1 MNPIDELRRA
11 LPTLTK
17 SELKAAERIL
27 NDPNIMLGSS
37 ITNLAKLTG
46 SSNSAIIRMCQK
58 LGYDGFAEFRFS
70 FNRAMMAAESPSV
83 EADHDDSNRLVDTY
97 ARYMHLIPQ
106 CLQGAIRRP
115 RRGDR
120 SGQAACNL
128 GVEQDVSERDA
139 AFSSS
144 DETRYFQ

>member
-70 FNRAMMAAESPSV
+70 FNRAMMQLRAPLWK
-83 EADHDDSNRLVDTY
+83 RITT
-97 ARYMHLIPQ
+97 
-106 CLQGAIRRP
+106 IRI
-115 RRGDR
+115 G
-120 SGQAACNL
+120 
-128 GVEQDVSERDA
+128 
-139 AFSSS
+139 SS
-144 DETRYFQ
+144 TRMLDICI